1 MKVCPICTKQY
12 AEGGVCPDDGA
23 TLVVADR
30 PDPLVG
36 QVLKG
41 MYRIESKLAEGGMSV
56 VYVARQL
63 SLDRLVVVKVLKA
76 GMDDRDFVQLFF
88 REARIASQLNH
99 PNVMHVHDF
108 GNTDEGMMFLVV
120 EYLRGEN
127 LSDLVEHRQGLPLEN
142 VVWLMEQICNGLQA
156 AHQLNIVH
164 RDLKPGNIL
173 VARVSGDHSVAKL
186 LDFGISKPLGEQDL
200 KYTQLGMVM
209 GTPGYLAPEQIE
221 GSRSIDHRADIYAL
235 GAILYFCITGEK
247 PFRGEN
253 PQVIMA
259 KQRVS
264 GPHPMEKERLLDAR
278 NIVFEPVIQKAMSLA
293 PQDRYSDTQ
302 SLLKDIQKIGQK
314 AIVQFSKEM
323 EVPAENP
330 ESFQF
335 VFYSELEQGRDESEV
350 RQRLKTS
357 LHLDEPGINKLFS
370 HRRVVV
376 KKNISLEKAKK
387 FDAAFRAAGAMGQI
401 EEMDTATRI
410 DPAIR
415 PDERSLSQPIMVSAT
430 IAKEMSVRTQP
441 SIPSPS
447 YPGYWGSQPSP
458 TMGSGQVTGGG
469 TGNSGEASGY
479 TQVADSPPQP
489 IQMSDTDKPS
499 RPKLKRWLITLG
511 SLVLAGVLTA
521 AVPQARY
528 AVLDTIAEVDGWTPP
543 QGVNNNRILL
553 GMSAAFSGGARELG
567 RSMQIG
573 IDARFREVNEAGGIH
588 GRKLELRVLDDGYE
602 PVAAQAN
609 MGELLKGSEAV
620 FALVG
625 NVGTPT
631 AEAILPIALEN
642 KTIVFGTF
650 SGAELLRRDP
660 PERYVFNYRASYAQ
674 ETSAIIHY
682 FIEEHGIDPEK
693 IAVFYQDDGYGHDG
707 FEGVE
712 EALIKYKVR
721 ENDIPRYTYQRN
733 STQIEGAAR
742 EIINNLDQL
751 GGLVVVG
758 TYNASSRMTRR
769 LRDAGY
775 TGMVANVSFVG
786 AKALAEQFREMG
798 TQYGEGVIVTQVV
811 PPVDSFA
818 TGVLR
823 YREALQKYY
832 PNESPDFVSLEGYI
846 VASLFVDAL
855 RRAGRHFDTE
865 SMVDT
870 LESLKDVDVGIGEK
884 IYFDST
890 DHQASDRVWGTRL
903 NASGELEPFNLHLE

>member
-1 MKVCPICTKQY
+1 MKICPICSKQY

-23 TLVVADR
+23 TLVAAEK
-30 PDPLVG
+30 PDPLIG
-36 QVLKG
+36 QILKG
-41 MYRIESKLAEGGMSV
+41 MYRIESRLAEGGMSL

-200 KYTQLGMVM
+200 KYTQLGMIM

-221 GSRSIDHRADIYAL
+221 GSRNIDHRADIYAL

-253 PQVIMA
+253 PQAIMA

-264 GPHPMEKERLLDAR
+264 GPSPMVKERLLDAR
-278 NIVFEPVIQKAMSLA
+278 NMVFEPVIQKAMA
-293 PQDRYSDTQ
+293 IDPQDRYGDTQ
-302 SLLKDIQKIGQK
+302 SLLKDIQIIGQK
-314 AIVQFSKEM
+314 AIRQYSKEM
-323 EVPAENP
+323 EVPTDNP
-330 ESFQF
+330 DSFQF
-335 VFYSELEQGRDESEV
+335 VFYSELESGCDEDEV
-350 RQRLKTS
+350 RQRLKAS
-357 LHLDEPGINKLFS
+357 LHLDEQGVSKLFS

-410 DPAIR
+410 DPAIHT
-415 PDERSLSQPIMVSAT
+415 DERSLSQPILVSAT
-430 IAKEMSVRTQP
+430 IAKEVAIKTQP
-441 SIPSPS
+441 SMPSPS
-447 YPGYWGSQPSP
+447 FPGQYGMGQGASNGSL
-458 TMGSGQVTGGG
+458 GGRNG
-469 TGNSGEASGY
+469 FTESSMQTRVVEGAPGAATEVANGNSKG
-479 TQVADSPPQP
+479 
-489 IQMSDTDKPS
+489 S
-499 RPKLKRWLITLG
+499 RFRYKRWLATLG
-511 SLVLAGVLTA
+511 VVALAVLLTLA
-521 AVPQARY
+521 LPQSRY
-528 AVLDTIAEVDGWTPP
+528 AIFDTYAEMHGWQTPS
-543 QGVNNNRILL
+543 GVSKNQIRL

-567 RSMQIG
+567 RSMQLG
-573 IDARFREVNEAGGIH
+573 IDARFREINESGGIH
-588 GRKLELRVLDDGYE
+588 GRQLELRALDDGYE
-602 PVAAQAN
+602 PVAARAN
-609 MGELLKGSEAV
+609 MAKLLEGEEPV
-620 FALVG
+620 FALIG

-631 AEAILPIALEN
+631 AEAIVPIALEN
-642 KTIVFGTF
+642 RTIVFGTF
-650 SGAELLRRDP
+650 SGAEMLRKNP
-660 PERYVFNYRASYAQ
+660 PERYIFNYRASYDQ
-674 ETSAIIHY
+674 ETEAIIQY
-682 FIEEHGIDPEK
+682 FIEQGVAPEK
-693 IAVFYQDDGYGHDG
+693 IAVFYQDDGYGRSG
-707 FEGVE
+707 MEGVE
-712 EALIKYKVR
+712 DALVDYKIVPQ
-721 ENDIPRYTYQRN
+721 NIPRYTYQRN
-733 STQIEGAAR
+733 SVQIEGAAR
-742 EIINNLDQL
+742 EMINNLDAIDA
-751 GGLVVVG
+751 LVVIG
-758 TYNASSRMTRR
+758 TYNASSRITKR
-769 LRDAGY
+769 LRDAGFN
-775 TGMVANVSFVG
+775 GLIANVSFVG
-786 AKALAEQFREMG
+786 AKALAEQFRELG
-798 TQYGEGVIVTQVV
+798 LKYADGIIVTQVV

-818 TGVLR
+818 TWVLR

-832 PNESPDFVSLEGYI
+832 PSESPDFVSLEGYI
-846 VASLFVDAL
+846 VASLFADSL
-855 RRAGRHFDTE
+855 DRAGRYFTTE
-865 SMVDT
+865 SLVDT

-903 NASGELEPFNLHLE
+903 NASGEFEPFHLHNE